1 MDKLNISTF
10 PGCVEKTLEY
20 IKTALKALHVSA
32 ADSEALLGSAGEI
45 ISAICA
51 ADANGSVIV
60 SAEKSAKGCCVQF
73 MHLGALFNP
82 CPKAPDSITQ
92 KCMDEISFEFKY
104 GRNVLSV
111 FRRANSDKNIQ
122 EVKEMKEIQIRNHSI
137 KPGDKIAVINEHS
150 KADILARAEALA
162 NDDSF
167 AAVEWR
173 IDNYDDVFEIRFVIM
188 PETIAEVRKALGD
201 KVLMYTFRDKRIG
214 GAHPTT
220 CMYHSR
226 LNNLAIDSGAG
237 DIITV
242 EWYDELDAAIS
253 NVENAHKGGKIVAAS
268 WCTDGKLCAECVQ
281 HKLEEML
288 ESRAEMLELGAVCAD
303 EETKASLDAGIAAF
317 KAKYA
322 DVLVIRS
329 VITADGSEEKTVF

>member
-1 MDKLNISTF
+1 
-10 PGCVEKTLEY
+10 
-20 IKTALKALHVSA
+20 
-32 ADSEALLGSAGEI
+32 
-45 ISAICA
+45 
-51 ADANGSVIV
+51 
-60 SAEKSAKGCCVQF
+60 
-73 MHLGALFNP
+73 
-82 CPKAPDSITQ
+82 
-92 KCMDEISFEFKY
+92 
-104 GRNVLSV
+104 
-111 FRRANSDKNIQ
+111 
-122 EVKEMKEIQIRNHSI
+122 
-137 KPGDKIAVINEHS
+137 
-150 KADILARAEALA
+150 
-162 NDDSF
+162 
-167 AAVEWR
+167 
-173 IDNYDDVFEIRFVIM
+173 
-188 PETIAEVRKALGD
+188 
-201 KVLMYTFRDKRIG
+201 MYTFRDKRIG

-288 ESRAEMLELGAVCAD
+288 ESKADMLEFGAVCAD

-329 VITADGSEEKTVF
+329 VITADGNEEKAVF